1 MLVIHPGL
9 GVFGM
14 SQGDWHRA
22 YEAPQGWREDNLG
35 LIAEAIE
42 VCANAFPELVLA
54 VENMIFPHEIF
65 PTPQDL
71 QLLIQQVKAPKVGV
85 CLDVGHATAANQDWK
100 EFFSVLGERIMHLH
114 VHDNCG
120 FVDEH
125 LPIGQGNIDYL
136 GFIPKIEQ
144 LGYTGAIALEYRLDQ
159 DPRLLLQGG
168 DSKEG

>member
-1 MLVIHPGL
+1 
-9 GVFGM
+9 
-14 SQGDWHRA
+14 
-22 YEAPQGWREDNLG
+22 
-35 LIAEAIE
+35 
-42 VCANAFPELVLA
+42 
-54 VENMIFPHEIF
+54 
-65 PTPQDL
+65 
-71 QLLIQQVKAPKVGV
+71 
-85 CLDVGHATAANQDWK
+85 
-100 EFFSVLGERIMHLH
+100 

>member
-22 YEAPQGWREDNLG
+22 YEAPQGWREDKLG
-35 LIAEAIE
+35 LIAEAVE

-65 PTPQDL
+65 RTPQDL
-71 QLLIQQVKAPKVGV
+71 QLLLQQV
-85 CLDVGHATAANQDWK
+85 
-100 EFFSVLGERIMHLH
+100 